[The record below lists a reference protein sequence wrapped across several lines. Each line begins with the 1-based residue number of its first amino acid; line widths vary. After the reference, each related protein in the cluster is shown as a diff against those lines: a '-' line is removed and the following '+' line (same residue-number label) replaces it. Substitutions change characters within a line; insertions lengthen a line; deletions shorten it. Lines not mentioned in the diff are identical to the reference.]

1 MKEKENNKKNEQKEK
16 DNIKRAKFRE
26 KRSSSSSSIFLDTTI
41 STPIVKNIIKA
52 VAILLKTQL
61 NEDSTMTKTISK
73 ESDLYY
79 FSEEKYIDDFPQYF
93 DAQKRKTS
101 TKSLLPK
108 ISWTSWKLYI
118 TVCNFPRNVASY
130 VSCTFI
136 ALLL

>member
-1 MKEKENNKKNEQKEK
+1 MKEKESNKKNDQKEK

-79 FSEEKYIDDFPQYF
+79 YLK
-93 DAQKRKTS
+93 
-101 TKSLLPK
+101 
-108 ISWTSWKLYI
+108 
-118 TVCNFPRNVASY
+118 
-130 VSCTFI
+130 FI
-136 ALLL
+136 RHKNNP